1 MKAMNRKIFSG
12 YMPKAI
18 VAFMLAFLV
27 SQCVSIN
34 SLEQPDGGTAG
45 ERVTIKLSTALKVEE
60 DLPGSRLIVGFLAPT
75 SWEVGE
81 TATVRY
87 TSELGSGTMSPVP
100 ANATPSGES
109 ASWADAL
116 RQRFGIGDNYISD
129 VEWVVFQTDVT
140 ANIVDDNN
148 QTIHIDVFL
157 EPLLGMQ
164 NLTVQL
170 GYFVGTNKYGLGNT
184 NNYALQFGSCFTV
197 SDGEGQ
203 HLDYC
208 SPQIATAEPAQST
221 DNDIISIYF
230 DEMALPTALSGAD
243 QVYFCATGFTA
254 TETIDLCATGSR
266 QAMTALGEGRWRIDF
281 WPRQLFQLTEGQE
294 LARVEYVFTD
304 AQGTRTVL
312 NGGDTGEPFVYQFY
326 CK

>member
-1 MKAMNRKIFSG
+1 MNRKIFSG

-18 VAFMLAFLV
+18 VALTLVLLV

-45 ERVTIKLSTALKVEE
+45 ERVTIKLSTALQVQE
-60 DLPGSRLIVGFLAPT
+60 DLPGTRLIVGFLAPS
-75 SWEVGE
+75 SWMVGE
-81 TATVRY
+81 STIVRY

-100 ANATPSGES
+100 VNATPSGES

-129 VEWVVFQTDVT
+129 MEWVVFQTDVT

-148 QTIHIDVFL
+148 QTIEVDIFL
-157 EPLLGMQ
+157 EPLLGTQ
-164 NLTVQL
+164 NLTAQL

-184 NNYALQFGSCFTV
+184 DNYALQFGSCFTV
-197 SDGEGQ
+197 SGGEGQ

-208 SPQIATAEPAQST
+208 SPQISTAEPSQSS
-221 DNDIISIYF
+221 DNDIVSIYF
-230 DEMALPTALSGAD
+230 DELAMPTALSGAD
-243 QVYFCATGFTA
+243 QVY
-254 TETIDLCATGSR
+254 LCAKAYSATDVIDICAAGNR
-266 QAMTALGEGRWRIDF
+266 QAMTSLGDGKWRIDF
-281 WPRQLFQLTEGQE
+281 WPRQLFNVADGQVLE
-294 LARVEYVFTD
+294 RIEYRFTNAD
-304 AQGTRTVL
+304 GTKTVL
-312 NGGDTGEPFVYQFY
+312 NNGDTGDPFVYQFY